1 MIDWPLDLVDDIA
14 ARRSV
19 LFLGAGVSRNAKN
32 SSGSHPREWS
42 AYLNHLAALL
52 PDTGQRDE
60 ILQCVKEGDLLTA
73 CELAKDH
80 LSAAT
85 FKTELVREYSGNG
98 YSPVQIHDDLSQIDS
113 RIVMTTNFDKLY
125 EVRANVLQNHTV
137 LIKNYYD
144 PDLADVFRRRDRVV
158 LKAHGSIDSA
168 ERTIFTR
175 SEYAKAR
182 RDHAHFYQ
190 VLRGLFLTHTFLFLG
205 ASLRDPDIQLLL
217 EDNAYRFEGTRPH
230 YIAMPKDS
238 TRNGLV
244 RVMERT
250 MNLKA
255 LLYDAADDHKELAD
269 SVAAL
274 VPLVDLA
281 RRDMART
288 AGW

>member
-1 MIDWPLDLVDDIA
+1 MIDWPVDLIEDIA

-32 SSGSHPREWS
+32 ASGVHPREWGD
-42 AYLNHLAALL
+42 YLTHLASLVGDAA
-52 PDTGQRDE
+52 QREE
-60 ILQCVKEGDLLTA
+60 ILTCIKDGDLLTA

-80 LSAAT
+80 LSAPI
-85 FKTELVREYSGNG
+85 FKTELVQEYAGNR
-98 YSPVQIHDDLSQIDS
+98 YLPAQIHDDLSQIDS

-144 PDLADVFRRRDRVV
+144 PDFADVFRRRDRVV

-175 SEYAKAR
+175 SQYAEAR

-190 VLRGLFLTHTFLFLG
+190 ALRGLFLTHTFLFLG

-217 EDNAYRFEGTRPH
+217 EDNAYRFEGNRPH

-238 TRNGLV
+238 ARSGLI
-244 RVMERT
+244 RVMEKT

-255 LLYDAADDHKELAD
+255 LLYDPANDHKELAD
-269 SVAAL
+269 SVTAL
-274 VPLVDLA
+274 VPLVEAA
-281 RRDMART
+281 RVNMAAT